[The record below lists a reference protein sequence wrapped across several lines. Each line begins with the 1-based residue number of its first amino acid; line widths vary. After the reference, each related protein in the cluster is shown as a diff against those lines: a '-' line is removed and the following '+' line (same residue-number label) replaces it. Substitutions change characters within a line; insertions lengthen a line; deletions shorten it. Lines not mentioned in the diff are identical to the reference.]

1 MTRSEATDVD
11 RTPNAAADGE
21 VERLA
26 RLPIASISD
35 AMDRLGLGSAVL
47 DPAIRPMTGTR
58 LAGRART
65 IDRAPM
71 PPNTTQAEAAPDL
84 VWAPQ
89 LVVDE
94 ARPGDVIVMALRGE
108 VGVAAI
114 GDNMA
119 TRARARGVAGVIVDG
134 ALRDLADVRAI
145 GLPVYART
153 AVCRTAAGRMLTLGL
168 DTPVVCGGAWIRPG
182 DVVVGDED
190 GLVVV
195 PRERASE
202 VAALAEELEKKERLS
217 KAFLA
222 DGHTLVEAIQ
232 TYKVR

>member
-11 RTPNAAADGE
+11 RTPNAVADGE

>member
-1 MTRSEATDVD
+1 M
-11 RTPNAAADGE
+11 
-21 VERLA
+21 
-26 RLPIASISD
+26 
-35 AMDRLGLGSAVL
+35 
-47 DPAIRPMTGTR
+47 
-58 LAGRART
+58 
-65 IDRAPM
+65 
-71 PPNTTQAEAAPDL
+71 
-84 VWAPQ
+84 
-89 LVVDE
+89 
-94 ARPGDVIVMALRGE
+94 
-108 VGVAAI
+108 

-134 ALRDLADVRAI
+134 ALRDLADVRAM

-168 DTPVVCGGAWIRPG
+168 DTPVVCGGVWIRPG

-190 GLVVV
+190 GVVVV
-195 PRERASE
+195 PRGRASE

-232 TYKVR
+232 TYKVRGPMRVRADRIGAGTGTGRVGPAPTRSEAP